1 MRNKAA
7 EKIRRP
13 KAPKTTPPVN
23 FPKFPSVEVVD
34 GLIAAFIEKYPIDRQ
49 DEIARLVEDRA
60 RHWRLE
66 NEVAQLGS
74 D

>member
-7 EKIRRP
+7 KKIRPP
-13 KAPKTTPPVN
+13 KEPKTTPPVN
-23 FPKFPSVEVVD
+23 FPKFPSAEIVD

-66 NEVAQLGS
+66 NEVAQLGP

>member
-7 EKIRRP
+7 KKIRRP
-13 KAPKTTPPVN
+13 KEPKTTPPVN
-23 FPKFPSVEVVD
+23 FPKFPSAEIVD

-66 NEVAQLGS
+66 NEVAQLGP